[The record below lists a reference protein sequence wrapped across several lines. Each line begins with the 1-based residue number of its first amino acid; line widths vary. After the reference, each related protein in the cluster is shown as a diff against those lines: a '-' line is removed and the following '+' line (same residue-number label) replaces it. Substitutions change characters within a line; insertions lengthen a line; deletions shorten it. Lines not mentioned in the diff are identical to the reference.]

1 MKGARGGSLKIYIS
15 VLNLNLCSNHNIDY
29 RKRSHSLYAWD
40 FYQANQLEVKL
51 NKNVTQACFGLKFW
65 PQLEINET
73 SNFSQTTSFGDEI
86 GGICSQFKKCF
97 TFII

>member
-15 VLNLNLCSNHNIDY
+15 VLNLCSSRNIDY
-29 RKRSHSLYAWD
+29 HKRSHSSYACD
-40 FYQANQLEVKL
+40 FYQGNQLEIKL
-51 NKNVTQACFGLKFW
+51 NKNATQAFCFGLKFW

-73 SNFSQTTSFGDEI
+73 SNFSQTNTFGNKT
-86 GGICSQFKKCF
+86 GGICSQFKKYF